1 MVQTLHKRLMYTVSK
16 LNSFS
21 RGASDFMQKLR
32 GNIVYMTVIQTWDIA
47 DSPLLNY
54 TALFTGSW

>member
-1 MVQTLHKRLMYTVSK
+1 
-16 LNSFS
+16 
-21 RGASDFMQKLR
+21 MQKLR

-54 TALFTGSW
+54 TALFAGSW